1 MATEKYNYWWM
12 LPPKVCIPLLP
23 VDAIIGSDKGH
34 CTAWEGDVLPL
45 DGSEPM
51 RSVFKYLNHPGKL
64 AVEMACAMTAA
75 VLGNNVPRP
84 CLLKVVPGQLAEMP
98 NHAFAANNTALLF
111 GSTFIAN
118 SGFLE
123 QLSQSNDA
131 TLDNSVWNHFCND
144 ASTAAKGAAL
154 DELLANW
161 DRHSKNM
168 RFNGKHWW
176 LIDHDNALA
185 PAVDGDAHRMEAT
198 FKASHN
204 QIADQ
209 LRTRRPNDHKMAHAA
224 LVAARQQRE
233 VLSLAAQARAWTDS
247 DTQVHKVWQKTAELI
262 ELLSRRLP
270 MLQSLVDERI
280 GANNLTSLQWTPS
293 PKSPPPHSL

>member
-1 MATEKYNYWWM
+1 MVIEKTANWWM
-12 LPPKVCIPLLP
+12 HPPKVCIPLLP
-23 VDAIIGSDKGH
+23 ADAINGPEKGH
-34 CTAWEGDVLPL
+34 CTAWEGDILPL

-75 VLGNNVPRP
+75 MLGNNVPRP
-84 CLLKVVPGQLAEMP
+84 CLLKVTLGQLPEMP
-98 NHAFAANNTALLF
+98 SHAFSSNSTALLF
-111 GSTFIAN
+111 CSTFISN

-161 DRHSKNM
+161 DRHSRNM

-176 LIDHDNALA
+176 LIDHDNALT
-185 PAVDGDAHRMEAT
+185 PALNIDTRDMDAT
-198 FKASHN
+198 FKASQN

-209 LRTRRPNDHKMAHAA
+209 LRTRRPNDHQMADAA
-224 LVAARQQRE
+224 LSTSKQYHA
-233 VLSLAAQARAWTDS
+233 VLTLAAKAKMWTDS
-247 DTQVHKVWQKTAELI
+247 DQQVHAVWQKTAELI
-262 ELLSRRLP
+262 QLLSRRLP
-270 MLQSLVDERI
+270 ALQDLIGERI
-280 GANNLTSLQWTPS
+280 GANHSTSLQWTPT
-293 PKSPPPHSL
+293 PKSSPPSSS